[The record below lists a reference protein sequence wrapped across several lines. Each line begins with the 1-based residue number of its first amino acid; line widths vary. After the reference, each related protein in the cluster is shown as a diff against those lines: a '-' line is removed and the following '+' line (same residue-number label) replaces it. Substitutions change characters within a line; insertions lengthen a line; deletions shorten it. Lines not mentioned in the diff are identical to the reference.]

1 MSRRA
6 KWTLGLTII
15 VVVFVGLFSLSAA
28 KKGNRATEVRLEPVA
43 ARDLV
48 ATVTSS
54 GRIEAKTKVDIS
66 ADITGRITEI
76 AVKEGDLVKKG
87 QFLLQIDPAQ
97 YLSIVSRLEGQVASA
112 DAGLAQ
118 ARTNRD
124 QARRSRDRSV
134 EIQRVNPEL
143 IARETVEQAI
153 QAFDVAEANFSSAQA
168 GVDQARAA
176 LAEAR
181 SNLAKTRLTSPINGR
196 VVRLSVEEGE
206 VAVPGTFSRETGLLM
221 TVADLSVVLAKVQ
234 VDETDVVRLHM
245 GDSVSVT
252 IDAFPDTAFA
262 GRVTK
267 ISNSALLSQTGASS
281 GASTDRAVDF
291 EVEVTLDKPPTSI
304 RPDLSATA
312 RIVTDTRKQTLSI
325 PIIALTVREH
335 EAVPNEVKTG
345 SGTPIG
351 SPAAALTAAERKQ
364 KEKEGV
370 FVVTN
375 GIASFKVVRVGIAGE
390 EHFEVLEGLKAGDT
404 VVAGPYQAVRDLKDS
419 TRVRAQR
426 DLRAPGGSPTP

>member
-15 VVVFVGLFSLSAA
+15 VVVLGGFMALSAA

-48 ATVTSS
+48 ATVTAS

-66 ADITGRITEI
+66 ADITGRITRI
-76 AVKEGDLVKKG
+76 GVKEGELVKKG

-112 DAGLAQ
+112 EASLAQ

-124 QARRSRDRSV
+124 QTKRSRDRNV
-134 EIQRVNPEL
+134 EIQRSNPEL
-143 IARETVEQAI
+143 IAREAVEQAV
-153 QAFDVAEANFSSAQA
+153 QAYDVAEANYRSAEA

-176 LAEAR
+176 LTEAR
-181 SNLAKTRLTSPINGR
+181 SNLAKTKLESPIDGR
-196 VVRLSVEEGE
+196 VVRLAVEEGE

-221 TVADLSVVLAKVQ
+221 TIADLSVVLAKVQ
-234 VDETDVVRLHM
+234 VDETDVVRLHL

-267 ISNSALLSQTGASS
+267 ISQSAQLGQTGAAS
-281 GASTDRAVDF
+281 GGAADRAVDF
-291 EVEVTLDKPPTSI
+291 TVEVTLDRPPEGI
-304 RPDLSATA
+304 RPDLSSTA
-312 RIVTDTRKQTLSI
+312 RIVTDTRKQVISV

-335 EAVPNEVKTG
+335 ENVPNEVTKGT
-345 SGTPIG
+345 GTPIG
-351 SPAAALTAAERKQ
+351 TPAGQLTASQR
-364 KEKEGV
+364 KEKEREGV
-370 FVVTN
+370 FLVRN
-375 GIASFKVVRVGIAGE
+375 GVAMFQPVRVGITGE
-390 EHFEVLEGLKAGDT
+390 EHFEVLEGLKSGDT
-404 VVAGPYQAVRDLKDS
+404 VVAGPYQSVRDMKDS
-419 TRVRAQR
+419 TRVRNQR
-426 DLRAPGGSPTP
+426 DLKAEGAKKP

>member
-6 KWTLGLTII
+6 KWTLGLTIL
-15 VVVFVGLFSLSAA
+15 VVVFGGFIALSAA
-28 KKGNRATEVRLEPVA
+28 KKGSRATEVRLEPVS

-48 ATVTSS
+48 ATVTAS

-66 ADITGRITEI
+66 ADITGRITRI
-76 AVKEGDLVKKG
+76 AVKEGDVVQKG

-112 DAGLAQ
+112 EAGLAQ

-124 QARRSRDRSV
+124 QTRRSRDRSV
-134 EIQRVNPEL
+134 EIQRANPEL
-143 IARETVEQAI
+143 IARETVEQAV
-153 QAFDVAEANFSSAQA
+153 QAYDVAEANFRSAQA

-181 SNLAKTRLTSPINGR
+181 SNLAKTRLESPIAGR
-196 VVRLSVEEGE
+196 VVRLAVEEGE

-221 TVADLSVVLAKVQ
+221 TIADLSVVLAKVQ
-234 VDETDVVRLHM
+234 VDETDVVRLHLD
-245 GDSVSVT
+245 DSVSVT
-252 IDAFPDTAFA
+252 IDAFPDTSFV

-267 ISNSALLSQTGASS
+267 ISHSARLGQTGAAS
-281 GASTDRAVDF
+281 GGTTDRAVDF
-291 EVEVTLDKPPTSI
+291 TVEITLDQPPQGI

-312 RIVTDTRKQTLSI
+312 RIVTDTRKQVLSV

-335 EAVPNEVKTG
+335 EAVPNEVTRG
-345 SGTPIG
+345 TGTPLG
-351 SPAAALTAAERKQ
+351 GGAPLTASERKQ

-370 FVVTN
+370 FVVKN
-375 GIASFKVVRVGIAGE
+375 GLAMFKPIRVGITGE
-390 EHFEVLEGLKAGDT
+390 EHFEVLEGLSAGDT

-419 TRVRAQR
+419 TRVRQQR
-426 DLRAPGGSPTP
+426 DLKAPAGKAP

>member
-6 KWTLGLTII
+6 KWTLGVTLI
-15 VVVFVGLFSLSAA
+15 VVVFGGFFVLSAS
-28 KKGNRATEVRLEPVA
+28 KKGKRATEVRLEPVGT
-43 ARDLV
+43 RDLV
-48 ATVTSS
+48 AAVTAS
-54 GRIEAKTKVDIS
+54 GKIEAETKVDIS
-66 ADITGRITEI
+66 ADITGRITQI

-97 YLSIVSRLEGQVASA
+97 YLSIVTRLEGQVASA
-112 DAGLAQ
+112 EAGLTQ

-124 QARRSRDRSV
+124 QAKRSRDRAV
-134 EIQRVNPEL
+134 GIQTANAEL
-143 IARETVEQAI
+143 IAREVVEQAI
-153 QAFDVAEANFSSAQA
+153 QAHDVAEANYSSAKA

-181 SNLAKTRLTSPINGR
+181 SNLAKTRLMAPISGR
-196 VVRLSVEEGE
+196 VVRLAVEEGE

-234 VDETDVVRLHM
+234 VDETDVVRLHL

-252 IDAFPDTAFA
+252 IDAFPDTAFV

-267 ISNSALLSQTGASS
+267 ISNSAKLGQTGAAS
-281 GASTDRAVDF
+281 GGSTDRAVDF
-291 EVEVTLDKPPTSI
+291 DVEITLDKPPAAI

-312 RIVTDTRKQTLSI
+312 RIVTDTRKQSLAI

-335 EAVPNEVKTG
+335 EDVPNEAKTPPA
-345 SGTPIG
+345 SAPIG
-351 SPAAALTAAERKQ
+351 AMTAAERKK
-364 KEKEGV
+364 KEREGV
-370 FVVTN
+370 FVVRN
-375 GIASFKVVRVGIAGE
+375 GIASFQPVKVGIAGD
-390 EHFEVLEGLKAGDT
+390 EHFEVLSGLKAGDT

-419 TRVRAQR
+419 TRVRPLR
-426 DLRAPGGSPTP
+426 DLKAAPGAKPAP

>member
-15 VVVFVGLFSLSAA
+15 VVVLGGFMALSAA

-48 ATVTSS
+48 ATVTAS

-66 ADITGRITEI
+66 ADITGRITKI
-76 AVKEGDLVKKG
+76 GVKEGELVKKG

-112 DAGLAQ
+112 EASLAQ

-124 QARRSRDRSV
+124 QTMRSRDRNV
-134 EIQRVNPEL
+134 QIQRSNPEL
-143 IARETVEQAI
+143 IAREAVEQAV
-153 QAFDVAEANFSSAQA
+153 QAYDVAEANFRSAQA

-176 LAEAR
+176 LSEAK
-181 SNLAKTRLTSPINGR
+181 SNLAKTRLESPIDGR
-196 VVRLSVEEGE
+196 VVRLAVEEGE

-221 TVADLSVVLAKVQ
+221 TIADLSVVLAKVQ
-234 VDETDVVRLHM
+234 VDETDVVRLHLS
-245 GDSVSVT
+245 DSVSVT
-252 IDAFPDTAFA
+252 IDAFPDTSFA

-267 ISNSALLSQTGASS
+267 ISQSAQLGQTGAAS
-281 GASTDRAVDF
+281 GSSTDRAVDF
-291 EVEVTLDKPPTSI
+291 TVEVTLNRPPEGI

-312 RIVTDTRKQTLSI
+312 RIVTDTRKQVLSV

-335 EAVPNEVKTG
+335 EKVPNEVTTG
-345 SGTPIG
+345 SGQPIG
-351 SPAAALTAAERKQ
+351 APAPQLTASQR
-364 KEKEGV
+364 KEKEREGV
-370 FVVTN
+370 FIVRN
-375 GIASFKVVRVGIAGE
+375 GMAMFQPVRVGITGE
-390 EHFEVLEGLKAGDT
+390 EHFEVLEGLRAGDT
-404 VVAGPYQAVRDLKDS
+404 VVAGPYQSVRDLKDS
-419 TRVRAQR
+419 TRVRNQR
-426 DLRAPGGSPTP
+426 DMKAEGTKKP

>member
-6 KWTLGLTII
+6 KWTLGLTIL
-15 VVVFVGLFSLSAA
+15 VVVFGGFIALSAA
-28 KKGNRATEVRLEPVA
+28 KKGSRATEVRLEPVV

-66 ADITGRITEI
+66 SDITGRITRI
-76 AVKEGDLVKKG
+76 GVKEGDLVQKG
-87 QFLLQIDPAQ
+87 QFLIQIDPAQ

-112 DAGLAQ
+112 EAGLAQ

-124 QARRSRDRSV
+124 QTKRSRDRSV
-134 EIQRVNPEL
+134 DIQKANPEL

-153 QAFDVAEANFSSAQA
+153 QAYDVAEANLRSAQA

-176 LAEAR
+176 LSEAR
-181 SNLAKTRLTSPINGR
+181 SNLGKTRLESPIAGR
-196 VVRLSVEEGE
+196 VVRLAVEEGE

-221 TVADLSVVLAKVQ
+221 TIADLSVVLAKVQ
-234 VDETDVVRLHM
+234 VDETDVVRLQLN
-245 GDSVSVT
+245 DSVSVS
-252 IDAFPDTAFA
+252 IDAFPDTSFA

-267 ISNSALLSQTGASS
+267 ISQSAQLGQTGTAS
-281 GASTDRAVDF
+281 GGSTDRAVDF
-291 EVEVTLDKPPTSI
+291 TVEVTLDRPPEGI

-312 RIVTDTRKQTLSI
+312 RIVTDTRKQVLSV

-335 EAVPNEVKTG
+335 ETVPNEVTKGT
-345 SGTPIG
+345 GTPIG
-351 SPAAALTAAERKQ
+351 APATALTAAQRKE

-370 FVVTN
+370 FLVKN
-375 GIASFKVVRVGIAGE
+375 GMVMFHPVKVGITGE
-390 EHFEVLEGLKAGDT
+390 EHFEVLEGLSAGDT
-404 VVAGPYQAVRDLKDS
+404 VVAGPYQAVRDMKDS
-419 TRVRAQR
+419 TKVRQQR
-426 DLRAPGGSPTP
+426 DVKATGKP